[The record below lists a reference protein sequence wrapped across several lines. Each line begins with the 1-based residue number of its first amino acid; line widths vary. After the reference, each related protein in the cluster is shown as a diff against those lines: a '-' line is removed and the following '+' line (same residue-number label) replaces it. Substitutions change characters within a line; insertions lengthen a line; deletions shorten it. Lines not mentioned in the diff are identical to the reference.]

1 MRHAN
6 WLILAL
12 SIPCLSNT
20 ALAASASASAG
31 ASLDWSTFSVS
42 TISLG
47 AGTPMLTW
55 IDSSYSASTSAI
67 TSGPDLSQTDF
78 VPDWGTGSLSS
89 AGDSSTQAWAEIAA
103 DAISANASDVNPTG
117 GSSATASAIRH
128 GEFTVSGNG
137 LILFSVTYSLAIDF
151 YPDGYSPSSNATA
164 SATLGAAKATSSSN
178 SNHLAYELLFPSSP
192 SSGFAHSERKT
203 GTLYLPV
210 VVADGE
216 IYSFYAQAT
225 SSAAISGSTDVPSVP
240 LPAAVWPFVSG
251 LIGLAGASLSRRR
264 IA

>member
-1 MRHAN
+1 MRHTY

-12 SIPCLSNT
+12 SVVSPLNN
-20 ALAASASASAG
+20 ALAASASAG

-47 AGTPMLTW
+47 AGTPTLTW

-67 TSGPDLSQTDF
+67 TSGPDFSQTDF

-89 AGDSSTQAWAEIAA
+89 AGGSSTQAWAEIAA

-117 GSSATASAIRH
+117 GSNATASAIRH
-128 GEFTVSGNG
+128 GEFTVSGSG
-137 LILFSVTYSLAIDF
+137 LILFSVGYSIAIEF
-151 YPDGYSPSSNATA
+151 YPEGYSPSSNATA
-164 SATLGAAKATSSSN
+164 SATMGAAKATSSSN
-178 SNHLAYELLFPSSP
+178 SNHLAFELLFPASP
-192 SSGFAHSERKT
+192 SGTAHSERKT

-216 IYSFYAQAT
+216 TYSFYAQAA
-225 SSAAISGSTDVPSVP
+225 SNAAISGSTNVPSVP
-240 LPAAVWPFVSG
+240 LPAAIWPFLSG
-251 LIGLAGASLSRRR
+251 LIGLAGASLGWRRS
-264 IA
+264 A